1 MFKQQIY
8 LVLMICITS
17 LTMVT
22 CGIDDETSSSHRQ
35 TVAPTIAATTETEK
49 QTFQG
54 GPVPADELKP
64 VDLSKEGDV
73 VDLTVLLHDGAN
85 YIAGAPPYRY
95 QPWDMTFKVGQTVN
109 FTLEFANPESSQR
122 HTFNVPGL
130 GISERVK
137 YGKSGSF
144 THTFDKAGTFKLF
157 CASFNDMTGDITVQ

>member
-1 MFKQQIY
+1 M
-8 LVLMICITS
+8 
-17 LTMVT
+17 
-22 CGIDDETSSSHRQ
+22 
-35 TVAPTIAATTETEK
+35 
-49 QTFQG
+49 
-54 GPVPADELKP
+54 
-64 VDLSKEGDV
+64 DLSKEGDV